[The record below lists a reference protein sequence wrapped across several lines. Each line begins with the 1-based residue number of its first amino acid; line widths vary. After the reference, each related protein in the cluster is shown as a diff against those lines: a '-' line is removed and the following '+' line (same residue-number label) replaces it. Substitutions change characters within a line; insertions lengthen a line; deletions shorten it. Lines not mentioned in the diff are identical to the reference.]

1 MKTLL
6 FDIETSAN
14 LAYVW
19 GKYEQNVIEY
29 KEEWRLLSVAWKWL
43 DNPRIY
49 ALNAPQNDKKLVK
62 VLWELFDEA
71 DVIIGHNSDQFD
83 IRKTNARFAYYNLPP
98 PSPYKTVDTK
108 KAAKRY
114 FNFNSNKLDDLG
126 EYLKLGR
133 KVKHEGFSL
142 WLGCLANN
150 PLSWKRMIRYNKQD
164 VVLLEKIYLR
174 LRPYMTNHPKIY
186 GKTKCPHCGSNNVI
200 YRGMS
205 TSPKPKQRIS
215 CKDCG
220 IWGTIK

>member
-1 MKTLL
+1 MTRTLL
-6 FDIETSAN
+6 YDIETSPN
-14 LAYVW
+14 TSYTW
-19 GKYEQNVIEY
+19 GKWEQNVIEF
-29 KEEWRLLSVAWKWL
+29 KDEWRLLSVSWKWL
-43 DNPRIY
+43 DEKKVY
-49 ALNAPQNDKKLVK
+49 AMTAPHNDKKLIQT
-62 VLWELFDEA
+62 LWKLFDEA

-83 IRKTNARFAYYNLPP
+83 NRKVTARFAFYDLKP

-108 KAAKRY
+108 KVAKRY

-142 WLGCLANN
+142 WLGCMANN

-164 VVLLEKIYLR
+164 VILLEKIYLR
-174 LRPYMTNHPKIY
+174 LRPYMTNHPKTY
-186 GKTKCPHCGSNNVI
+186 GKAKCASCGSDNVI

-205 TSPKPKQRIS
+205 SSVKPKQRIS

-220 IWGTIK
+220 IWSTK